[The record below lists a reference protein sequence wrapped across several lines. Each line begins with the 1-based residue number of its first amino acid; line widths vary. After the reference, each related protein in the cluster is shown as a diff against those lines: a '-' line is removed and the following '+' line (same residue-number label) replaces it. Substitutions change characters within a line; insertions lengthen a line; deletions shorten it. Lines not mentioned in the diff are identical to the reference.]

1 MGLRLVLRP
10 CSAIVRTDP
19 VLIERILRNL
29 VSNAVRYTERG
40 RVVVGCRRH
49 NGLRVE
55 VWDTGRGI
63 PFEKQQQ
70 VFEEFYQLGNSE
82 RDRVKGLGLGLAIVD
97 RLAKLLDC
105 PLTLRSELGKG
116 SVFKIGLP
124 LADKQRLRAATA
136 AEALE
141 RPAPRGLILVIDDDA
156 AIQRAMHSLLSSWG
170 HEAIVAGSCAEM
182 LERIATSPVRPD
194 LIICDYRLRDG
205 ENGIAVIERLQSE
218 YNEDIPAVLIT
229 GDTAPDRLKEAQE
242 SGLILLHKPVA
253 NGKLRAA
260 VGNLMHA
267 RGLPQGPGPRDRWD
281 RAADCRV

>member
-1 MGLRLVLRP
+1 M
-10 CSAIVRTDP
+10 
-19 VLIERILRNL
+19 
-29 VSNAVRYTERG
+29 RYTERG

-82 RDRVKGLGLGLAIVD
+82 RDRVKGLGLWLAIVD

-182 LERIATSPVRPD
+182 LERIATSP
-194 LIICDYRLRDG
+194 
-205 ENGIAVIERLQSE
+205 S
-218 YNEDIPAVLIT
+218 
-229 GDTAPDRLKEAQE
+229 
-242 SGLILLHKPVA
+242 
-253 NGKLRAA
+253 
-260 VGNLMHA
+260 A
-267 RGLPQGPGPRDRWD
+267 RI
-281 RAADCRV
+281 